1 VEGTFSVGGL
11 DFEAAGGSGRKAE
24 GGVEEAGFG
33 GRRDRRD
40 ERDAAV
46 HGIDSVHKVFSC
58 VD

>member
-1 VEGTFSVGGL
+1 MEGTSSGVGM
-11 DFEAAGGSGRKAE
+11 DFEAAGGSGREAE

-40 ERDAAV
+40 ERDVAV
-46 HGIDSVHKVFSC
+46 QGIDSVHKVFIC